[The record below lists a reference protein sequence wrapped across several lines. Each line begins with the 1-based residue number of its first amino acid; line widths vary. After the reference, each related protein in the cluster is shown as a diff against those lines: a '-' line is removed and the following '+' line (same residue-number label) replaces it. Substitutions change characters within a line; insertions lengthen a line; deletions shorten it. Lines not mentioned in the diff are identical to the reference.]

1 MGKLFTGLGIVAA
14 IIGIG
19 AALYLKTPAPAAFDR
34 EAAIDAAAAYDAR
47 VIRDRFGVPH
57 IYGKRDADVA
67 FGLAYAHAEDDW
79 ATIEEVVFFSRG
91 TLAERKG
98 KDAAIPD
105 YLIGALRVGRDVKE
119 KFATD
124 LAPKTRAIAE
134 AYAAGLNLW
143 CAQERDNCSPG
154 AAPVTP
160 YDVIAGFTSRTPFF
174 YGLDAQLK
182 AIFEGDVKTTKA
194 AEAAREAFLRID
206 EQNELGSNA
215 IAVAPVRSSDGH
227 TRLMVN
233 SHQPYEG
240 PVAWYEARLKSE
252 EGWDIIGGLFPG
264 APMVLLGAGPNLGWA
279 HTVNR
284 PDLVDV
290 YELTVDDPK
299 KPTKYKF
306 DGEWREFDADKVKF
320 RVKLFGPF
328 SLPVTR
334 PSLYS
339 VHGPV
344 FITEHGV
351 FAVSYAGAGNIKTI
365 EQWYAMNKAQNFDE
379 WRAAMAIG
387 AMPSFNA
394 VYADREGNVG
404 YFYNAAI
411 PVRDAGYDWS
421 GVVPGDTSQTL
432 WRGQRP
438 FSVVPSVVNPASGYV
453 VNANNT
459 PFMASGE
466 GDNPDPADFPPHFG
480 ISTRTTNRGIRLQE
494 LYGADAEIT
503 EEEFIRYK
511 MDFTYA
517 QSSRVMELVRAL
529 SIEETDEPLLIDAI
543 ATLKKWNGAV
553 DHDNR
558 AAALAILTAQKAR
571 GYLIDDD
578 HPTEPDYV
586 EALRQVAGALNAKFG
601 RVDPSWGEVLRFR
614 RGDYDLAIDGG
625 PDTLRAVYP
634 SGNESDIPFKAA
646 GGDTYILYADWAPD
660 GMGEIQTI
668 HQFGAATLD
677 QTSPHYADQVEM
689 FVHEQWKKPPMTL
702 EAVLAEASADYR
714 PGRAQ
719 E

>member
-1 MGKLFTGLGIVAA
+1 MGKLLSGLGVVVALLLL
-14 IIGIG
+14 G
-19 AALYLKTPAPAAFDR
+19 AGLYLKTPAPSAFDR
-34 EAAIDAAAAYDAR
+34 EAAVDAAITYDAR

-91 TLAERKG
+91 ALAERKG

-119 KFATD
+119 KFAAD

-143 CAQERDNCSPG
+143 CAQERGNCSPG

-174 YGLDAQLK
+174 YGLDVQLK
-182 AIFEGDVKTTKA
+182 AIFEGDVKITKA
-194 AEAAREAFLRID
+194 AETAREAFLRID
-206 EQNELGSNA
+206 EENELGSNA
-215 IAVAPVRSSDGH
+215 MAVAPARSSDGH

-264 APMVLLGAGPNLGWA
+264 APVVLLGAGPNLGWA

-290 YELTVDDPK
+290 YALTVDNLK

-306 DGEWREFDADKVKF
+306 DGEWRDFDAEKIKF

-334 PSLYS
+334 RSLYS

-344 FITEHGV
+344 FVTDNGV

-432 WRGQRP
+432 WRGRRP
-438 FSVVPSVVNPASGYV
+438 FAIVPSVVNPVSGYV
-453 VNANNT
+453 VNANHT
-459 PFMASGE
+459 PFLASGAD
-466 GDNPDPADFPPHFG
+466 DNPDPADFPPHFG
-480 ISTRTTNRGIRLQE
+480 IDTRTTNRGIRLQE
-494 LYGADAEIT
+494 LYGADTQIS
-503 EEEFIRYK
+503 EEEFLRYK

-517 QSSRVMELVRAL
+517 QTSRVMELVRAL
-529 SIEETDEPLLIDAI
+529 LLEETDEPLLVDAI
-543 ATLKKWNGAV
+543 ATLKQWDGAV

-578 HPTEPDYV
+578 HPKEPDYV

-614 RGDYDLAIDGG
+614 RGEYDLAIDGG

-634 SGNESDIPFKAA
+634 SGAEKDIPLKAA

-660 GMGEIQTI
+660 GAEEIQTI

-689 FVHEQWKKPPMTL
+689 FVHGQWKKPPMTL